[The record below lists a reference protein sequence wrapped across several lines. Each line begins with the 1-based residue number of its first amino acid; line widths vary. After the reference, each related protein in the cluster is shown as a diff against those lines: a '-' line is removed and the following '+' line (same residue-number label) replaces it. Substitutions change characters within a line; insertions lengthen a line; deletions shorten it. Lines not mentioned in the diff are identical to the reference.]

1 MTEEQL
7 ESGIF
12 LPSGVAKPAERE
24 SATDR
29 IFLPPGVG
37 LDKINELPDSM
48 APPPEEKYGPED
60 FAKSSCKYCHGKG
73 VVKRENTE
81 LRATEEVLCSCVELR
96 LESGKGPRKRK

>member
-24 SATDR
+24 SAT
-29 IFLPPGVG
+29 
-37 LDKINELPDSM
+37 DKINELPDSM